1 MVMAVLLVSAGFSG
15 VTYAQPENSTGNETA
30 PEEPT
35 VIRADLGN
43 GVTLVDFEK
52 TSGALVFI
60 LEAELPR
67 TLLTWQDTTGAQL
80 AADRKSGRSGLA
92 AVNMENY
99 QEQVWLDEG
108 RNRVVLDAT
117 ERGGSATVSIWT
129 SGGPTFVISEPLGN
143 RNPLESFG
151 GTQGVF
157 AGSGTAVMA
166 ALVAAGWIM
175 RKESG
180 EVIKA

>member
-1 MVMAVLLVSAGFSG
+1 MVIALILVSSAFSG
-15 VTYAQPENSTGNETA
+15 VTYAQESGNATNSTESD
-30 PEEPT
+30 EPT

-43 GVTLVDFEK
+43 GATLVDFEK
-52 TSGALVFI
+52 EAGALI
-60 LEAELPR
+60 LVIEAEASATMLN
-67 TLLTWQDTTGAQL
+67 WQDTTGAQL
-80 AADRKSGRSGLA
+80 AAERKSGRQGLA

-99 QEQVWLDEG
+99 QERVWLEAG

-117 ERGGSATVSIWT
+117 ERGGSATVAIWT
-129 SGGPTFVISEPLGN
+129 AGGPTFVISEPLGN

-157 AGSGTAVMA
+157 AGSGTAVVA

-175 RKESG
+175 RKEAG